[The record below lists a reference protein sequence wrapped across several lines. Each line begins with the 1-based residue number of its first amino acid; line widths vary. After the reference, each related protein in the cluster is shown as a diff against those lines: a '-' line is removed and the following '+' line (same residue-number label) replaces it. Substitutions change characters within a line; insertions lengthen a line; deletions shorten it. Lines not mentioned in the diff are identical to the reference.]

1 MDIEYKEKFLEAFRE
16 KRDFKQR
23 INYLKI
29 IELLSNNTKKKER
42 KENAFK
48 NLKEKMIAIYNFMFN
63 QTINQISQQNKCISN
78 IPNVYTFSQSIMRE

>member
-29 IELLSNNTKKKER
+29 IELLSKNTKKKER
-42 KENAFK
+42 KKGKCLQKPEGK
-48 NLKEKMIAIYNFMFN
+48 NDCNLQFYIQPNYQSNF
-63 QTINQISQQNKCISN
+63 T
-78 IPNVYTFSQSIMRE
+78 VE

>member
-29 IELLSNNTKKKER
+29 IELLSKNTKKKER
-42 KENAFK
+42 QKGKCLQKPEGK
-48 NLKEKMIAIYNFMFN
+48 NDCNLQFDIQPNYQSNF
-63 QTINQISQQNKCISN
+63 T
-78 IPNVYTFSQSIMRE
+78 VE

>member
-29 IELLSNNTKKKER
+29 IELLSKNTKKKKKER

-48 NLKEKMIAIYNFMFN
+48 NLKEKMIATYNFIFN
-63 QTINQISQQNKCISN
+63 QTINQISQ
-78 IPNVYTFSQSIMRE
+78 

>member
-48 NLKEKMIAIYNFMFN
+48 NLKGKMIAILNFIFN
-63 QTINQISQQNKCISN
+63 QTINQISQ
-78 IPNVYTFSQSIMRE
+78 

>member
-29 IELLSNNTKKKER
+29 IELLSKNTKKKKRKKER
-42 KENAFK
+42 KMPSK
-48 NLKEKMIAIYNFMFN
+48 
-63 QTINQISQQNKCISN
+63 T
-78 IPNVYTFSQSIMRE
+78 

>member
-1 MDIEYKEKFLEAFRE
+1 MEIEYKEKFLEAFRE

-48 NLKEKMIAIYNFMFN
+48 NLKGKMIAILSFIFN
-63 QTINQISQQNKCISN
+63 QTINQLSQ
-78 IPNVYTFSQSIMRE
+78 

>member
-23 INYLKI
+23 INCLKI
-29 IELLSNNTKKKER
+29 IELLSNNTKQKKKER

-48 NLKEKMIAIYNFMFN
+48 NLKGKMIAILNFIFN
-63 QTINQISQQNKCISN
+63 QTIIQISQ
-78 IPNVYTFSQSIMRE
+78 

>member
-29 IELLSNNTKKKER
+29 IELLSKNTKKKKER
-42 KENAFK
+42 K
-48 NLKEKMIAIYNFMFN
+48 KERKMPSK
-63 QTINQISQQNKCISN
+63 T
-78 IPNVYTFSQSIMRE
+78 